1 MAQNLEDVT
10 HAIPVCCSVT
20 NLPIRV
26 KSGPE
31 RLCMEIVIS
40 SWVRASTAIGGQLGY
55 VRGEDVLR
63 GDGGRFGV
71 FGAHG
76 DGGRGSGWLRAPVL
90 LLKLDGSRKGRRPWQ
105 FVQSALTMSNPGV
118 EAFSPALRDVLA
130 HATSSSCSNT
140 TTIAVIT

>member
-1 MAQNLEDVT
+1 
-10 HAIPVCCSVT
+10 
-20 NLPIRV
+20 
-26 KSGPE
+26 
-31 RLCMEIVIS
+31 MEIVIS
-40 SWVRASTAIGGQLGY
+40 CWVRASTAIGGQSGY
-55 VRGEDVLR
+55 VRREDVLG

-90 LLKLDGSRKGRRPWQ
+90 SLKLDGSRKGRRPWQ
-105 FVQSALTMSNPGV
+105 FVQSALTMSNPPGV

-140 TTIAVIT
+140 ITVAVAT